1 MIILIVAILFKLF
14 ARSKFISFCI
24 QYVVEPT
31 KRASAEAFQLM
42 GAHAIGECLAPYL
55 CGFITD
61 AFQNSCKLKST
72 RYIKSKIFQKSL
84 FQQKF
89 QL

>member
-1 MIILIVAILFKLF
+1 MIILMVIVFF
-14 ARSKFISFCI
+14 SKFLSSCKNNFFCI

-61 AFQNSCKLKST
+61 AFQNSCKSN
-72 RYIKSKIFQKSL
+72 R
-84 FQQKF
+84 
-89 QL
+89 

>member
-1 MIILIVAILFKLF
+1 MIILMVAIMFVLKY
-14 ARSKFISFCI
+14 SNSCEIKIIFCI

-61 AFQNSCKLKST
+61 AFQNSCKIKST
-72 RYIKSKIFQKSL
+72 RYIKYRIL
-84 FQQKF
+84 
-89 QL
+89 L